1 MTEDESRLE
10 EAALTFAK
18 GAKKSIAR
26 RLTDPTLF
34 PPDQHPVSV
43 FMAGSPGAGKT
54 ESAIELIEQLGSAI
68 VRIDVDDLRRE
79 CPGYAGGN
87 AWLFQKAASVLV
99 DKIHDFVL
107 DQSQSFVLDATF
119 SNLDRARK
127 NIERSLKRDRYV
139 QINYVY
145 QDPKLAW
152 QFVQAR
158 EVIEGR
164 RVPPMQFVDQYFS
177 AREVVNQIKKEF
189 GSGIRVDLLLKNI
202 DNSPRTFEANVDQID
217 SYIPEKYSREDLER
231 LVNPA

>member
-1 MTEDESRLE
+1 MTEDEVRLE
-10 EAALTFAK
+10 EAALAFAK
-18 GAKKSIAR
+18 AKKKDIAK

-34 PPDQHPVSV
+34 PPDEHPVSV

-54 ESAIELIEQLGSAI
+54 ESAIEIIEQLGSPI
-68 VRIDVDDLRRE
+68 IRIDVDELRQE

-99 DKIHDFVL
+99 DRIHDCVL
-107 DQSQSFVLDATF
+107 DQGQSFVLDATF

-139 QINYVY
+139 HINYVY

-152 QFVQAR
+152 RFVQAR
-158 EVIEGR
+158 ETLEGR
-164 RVPPMQFVDQYFS
+164 RVPPKQFVEQYFS
-177 AREVVNQIKKEF
+177 ARDVVNLIKKEF
-189 GSGIRVDLLLKNI
+189 GGRIRVDLLLKNI

-217 SYIPEKYSREDLER
+217 SYIPEIYSREDLER
-231 LVNPA
+231 LINQA